1 MLIRVGQFG
10 ASHAHSFP
18 AGSRGAE
25 LFAAVAVAITNME
38 TRAAAQQTHARA
50 AKETTTQKGAAFEA
64 LQAQMEAINRTAR
77 AMSHAMPGLRDK
89 FRIPHSAGIQTWL
102 AAARSFADE
111 AEPIKDEFI
120 RRGMDADF
128 IEQFRAGIEAV
139 AATVNTKAQ
148 KASAQVGATSAVGE
162 AAEGGRVAVRELDAV
177 VRNVFRNDPAT
188 LAEWESASHV
198 ERAPRH
204 PKPETPSGETPHS

>member
-25 LFAAVAVAITNME
+25 LFTAVAAAITNME
-38 TRAAAQQTHARA
+38 TRAAAQQSHARA

-64 LQAQMEAINRTAR
+64 LQEQMEAISRTAR
-77 AMSHAMPGLRDK
+77 AMSRALPGVRDK
-89 FRIPHSAGIQTWL
+89 FRVPHSAGVQTWL
-102 AAARSFADE
+102 AAARSFAED

-120 RRGMDADF
+120 RRGMDANF
-128 IEQFRAGIEAV
+128 IETLRASIEAV
-139 AATVNTKAQ
+139 AATVNTKAR
-148 KASAQVGATSAVGE
+148 KAAAQVGATSAVGE
-162 AAEGGRVAVRELDAV
+162 AAEDGRDAVRELDAI
-177 VRNVFRNDPAT
+177 VRNVFRNDPSA

-198 ERAPRH
+198 ERAARH
-204 PKPETPSGETPHS
+204 TKPETPSGNTPHS